1 LITLS
6 SAASSLTTLLILESS
21 ANFFALFS
29 SHWSAQYGDGVV
41 GPLIIE
47 GPATSNYDE
56 DLGALPLTDWYYT
69 PAFTLNEVSQHFGPP
84 KPDNM
89 LVNGTHVNANGGGS
103 YAKMNVVKVWLTEL
117 RGWA

>member
-1 LITLS
+1 MKDLQVARAVNLVVTC
-6 SAASSLTTLLILESS
+6 LTLESS
-21 ANFFALFS
+21 ADYSTIYS

-84 KPDNM
+84 LPDNM
-89 LVNGTHVNANGGGS
+89 LVNGTHVNPNGGGS
-103 YAKMNVVKVWLTEL
+103 YAKMNVVKVWLTIL
-117 RGWA
+117 RL